1 MLSIDPCE
9 YVKEFCQILTLKRLS
24 NRGTKNGK
32 MSFEMLIY
40 ARQRGVF
47 TVFVLSL
54 YMLKIFTKTT

>member
-1 MLSIDPCE
+1 
-9 YVKEFCQILTLKRLS
+9 
-24 NRGTKNGK
+24 

-54 YMLKIFTKTT
+54 YMLKNFTKTT

>member
-1 MLSIDPCE
+1 
-9 YVKEFCQILTLKRLS
+9 
-24 NRGTKNGK
+24 

-54 YMLKIFTKTT
+54 YMLKIFTKTH